1 MSSTMNPGRRAGLL
15 YLIMGLP
22 APFALIYVPGL
33 LMVHGNAAATA
44 QHIAANQNLLRLAI
58 TGQLFSQILFIFTVL
73 ALYDLLKGVDPRH
86 ASLMKIL
93 VLISIPI
100 ALLNEVNAIAA
111 LELVRNADLLSAFA
125 SPQRDAL
132 ATLFLKLHSE
142 GFSVTQIFWGLW
154 LFPLGLLVYR
164 SGFIPRILGAL
175 LIVNSFAYPLE
186 TLTFLFQPRWGHAVG
201 QWMLLPQ
208 LGELW
213 FILWL
218 LIKGAVPRNNA
229 LPPSSSSPVP

>member
-1 MSSTMNPGRRAGLL
+1 MSMNPGRRAGLL

-22 APFALIYVPGL
+22 APFALLYVPGL

-44 QHIAANQNLLRLAI
+44 HNIGANQNLLRLAI
-58 TGQLFSQILFIFTVL
+58 TGQLVSQTVFIFTVL
-73 ALYDLLKGVDPRH
+73 ALYDLLKGVDPWH

-93 VLISIPI
+93 VLVSIPM
-100 ALLNEVNAIAA
+100 AFLNEVNAIAA

-125 SPQRDAL
+125 GPQRDAL
-132 ATLFLKLHSE
+132 AMLFLKLHGE
-142 GFSVTQIFWGLW
+142 GLSVTQIFWGLW

-164 SGFIPRILGAL
+164 SGFIPRILGVL
-175 LIVNSFAYPLE
+175 LIVNSFAYPVE
-186 TLTFLFQPRWGHAVG
+186 TLTFLFQPRSGHAVS

-218 LIKGAVPRNNA
+218 LIKGAVPK
-229 LPPSSSSPVP
+229 STTTTVPVAAPA